1 MTDATIIVFSISRIY
16 HKNIANRHYED
27 PESIFMQHKKLVRVA
42 KTGQFIC
49 LLLIAIL
56 PSLNFNKPEIYIF
69 LGVIADAAFIG
80 EEYINWISKAP

>member
-1 MTDATIIVFSISRIY
+1 
-16 HKNIANRHYED
+16 
-27 PESIFMQHKKLVRVA
+27 MQHKKLVRVA

-69 LGVIADAAFIG
+69 LGVIAGAAFIG
-80 EEYINWISKAP
+80 EEYINWISKAPYKSALDIYATHYSRMFL